1 MVYAI
6 VSSIEKASIMTKGG
20 AKLKK
25 NIAVI
30 AIFIMAI
37 LVIGGCGP
45 KADQKVEN
53 VANSYLT
60 VTDDAGRKVV
70 LAKKPERIIALAG
83 SDLNLLD
90 AVDANLVGRVNTKVG
105 SIPGRYKDLPEV
117 GVATGLNIEKIVALK
132 PDCVLAIAGQHD
144 KYIQLLESNNIPVLM
159 LRIKSFSEVKAKLRL
174 MSQIA
179 GTEAK
184 GDAVIAKLDKEV
196 MDTLSKLPKE
206 KKTVVI
212 LHATAKNVTVELDTS
227 IAGGVAKML
236 GLENV
241 ADNGTKK
248 LSGDRI
254 PYSLEEL
261 VNRNPDVILLTS
273 MGDEQ
278 ETEKRLKEDMTSN
291 PAWSSLAAVKN
302 GKFYILPEKYFLLN
316 PGLNY
321 PAAIKYMAKEIYPE
335 AFANEK

>member
-1 MVYAI
+1 MKRYVVFVALFI
-6 VSSIEKASIMTKGG
+6 V
-20 AKLKK
+20 
-25 NIAVI
+25 AV
-30 AIFIMAI
+30 
-37 LVIGGCGP
+37 LVISGCGP
-45 KADQKVEN
+45 KTGQTVKTNGKV
-53 VANSYLT
+53 YLT
-60 VTDDAGRKVV
+60 VTDDEGRKVV
-70 LAKKPERIIALAG
+70 LPNRPERIVALAG
-83 SDLNLLD
+83 SDLTLLD
-90 AVDANLVGRVNTKVG
+90 AVDVNLVGRVTTKVG
-105 SIPGRYKDLPEV
+105 NIPARYKDLPEV
-117 GVATGLNIEKIVALK
+117 GVTTGLNIEKVVALK

-144 KYIQLLESNNIPVLM
+144 KYIQLLESNNIPVFM
-159 LRIKSFSEVKAKLRL
+159 LRIKSFQDVKAKLHL

-184 GDAVIAKLDKEV
+184 GDAVIAELDKEV
-196 MDTLSKLPKE
+196 LNTLSKLPKE

-248 LSGDRI
+248 LSGDKI